1 MLRLGSRYNEEE
13 DIIQFSNGVSL
24 TREQLEAGGFGSLTD
39 TIFRFSRSL
48 AQMDVDQTEFALLS
62 AICLISGGKSCK
74 TKFLLLLIHTT
85 AKSLNYISF
94 SIITAV

>member
-24 TREQLEAGGFGSLTD
+24 TRDQLEAGGFGSLTD

-62 AICLISGGKSCK
+62 AICLISGGKWQIGKISSVK
-74 TKFLLLLIHTT
+74 LI
-85 AKSLNYISF
+85 SVRIDIS
-94 SIITAV
+94 AYHV